1 MAVLSEVSFL
11 SFCQPRE
18 TGQGAS
24 SSHNPQSSVSDCG
37 KRALKANI
45 KKTQKNPKPKPNQS
59 PPPPPE
65 FRYNFQGPE
74 DCQILNW
81 NQDRNDCHRPNSFL
95 L

>member
-37 KRALKANI
+37 KRALNANI
-45 KKTQKNPKPKPNQS
+45 KKKTTTKTKTQPI
-59 PPPPPE
+59 PPQNLDKI
-65 FRYNFQGPE
+65 FKALRNVRY
-74 DCQILNW
+74 
-81 NQDRNDCHRPNSFL
+81 
-95 L
+95 